1 MSNPHLWINICKF
14 LPDLGVVTQLQCC
27 VPNCVL
33 PSSEVSCL
41 DLLQNQ
47 IIKIFVHMRFLVS
60 QCHLE
65 IVLNNVRHNPNF
77 HVQII
82 VKPLIVFWHSPIGSR
97 TIKRIFRL
105 GRRSVKYKTLL
116 TLTIIII
123 HRISTFMSVSKNAR
137 YKFHTRKYILSK
149 LLDTFYLASQLFG
162 IYTLPI
168 QNLINIFLIPHS
180 LTFGQDDLIRPK

>member
-1 MSNPHLWINICKF
+1 MVQNYQNEIAPIFNYGKSPKTNEKDLKIPYIQP
-14 LPDLGVVTQLQCC
+14 PDWGQSYWMTRYYI
-27 VPNCVL
+27 
-33 PSSEVSCL
+33 
-41 DLLQNQ
+41 LLM
-47 IIKIFVHMRFLVS
+47 F
-60 QCHLE
+60 
-65 IVLNNVRHNPNF
+65 
-77 HVQII
+77 
-82 VKPLIVFWHSPIGSR
+82 FWHSPIGSR

-168 QNLINIFLIPHS
+168 QNLINVFLIPHS

>member
-1 MSNPHLWINICKF
+1 ML
-14 LPDLGVVTQLQCC
+14 
-27 VPNCVL
+27 
-33 PSSEVSCL
+33 
-41 DLLQNQ
+41 
-47 IIKIFVHMRFLVS
+47 
-60 QCHLE
+60 
-65 IVLNNVRHNPNF
+65 
-77 HVQII
+77 
-82 VKPLIVFWHSPIGSR
+82 VFWHSPIGSR

-168 QNLINIFLIPHS
+168 QNLINVFLIPHS
-180 LTFGQDDLIRPK
+180 LTFGQDDLIRPKLLWMRCISHANSSLTLPVAAASDSIVSLSCILCHL